1 MGHLSCEEGA
11 VCRRGT
17 GSEERG
23 YAFEAGTRCHLR
35 RKRQRRSTRQR
46 GSFACV
52 RRSSEAYSTWT
63 EFSALAGAEKVD
75 VPVPKRNPGHQA
87 ARLSWICTSRA
98 ENAAQTCR
106 VADCLPYATAWPG
119 ETLLRRAAGL
129 SANREG
135 KQVTNITSAL
145 RGRQRK
151 QRRKEVCKERDS
163 LEWMCEPAP
172 SALRLQ
178 ANGDVTMVGVG
189 VKLEEEEGP
198 ADGGGAMGP
207 EPQRVSP
214 CDWTTQPPSERM
226 EVRMGTPPS
235 SRTPTDSSPGR
246 ERTHRPSPLGQD
258 GGRRSY
264 DRADLHPNVSEVMP
278 TIEKLLSTDWR
289 EKFLGK
295 GVLSGTQ
302 LKGTP
307 ESLAEK
313 ELQLL
318 VMINQLSSLREQLLG
333 AHSEQRN
340 MAALLLEK
348 QQQQMELARQQ
359 QEQIAKQQQ
368 QLIQQQHKI
377 NLLQQQIQQVNMPY
391 VMIPAFHHN
400 AQPLSVP
407 SDPQMGLPLQPIPC
421 KPVEYPMQL
430 LSNPHSNPGKSG
442 TVHRQETSQPL
453 NLTSKPKGLDLGKT
467 PSPQALE
474 LAALHLQ
481 AGYGPRDLQHS
492 PPQSTL
498 SLGFLGEGDVVTQ
511 AIHDAQQLL
520 RGPGPVG
527 RERDIVARK
536 EASRVERL
544 THRERG
550 DDGHGHR
557 ANEDHHSSDSE
568 AGTISAPGVGGFAEA
583 RTPSSGHIKR
593 PMNAFMVWA
602 KDERRRILQAF
613 PDMHNS
619 SISKILG
626 SRWKSM
632 SNQEKQP
639 YYEEQARLSRQHLE
653 RYPDY
658 KYKPRPKRTCIV
670 EGRRLRVGEYKAM
683 MKNRRQEQ
691 RGTYPASQSEQQLQ
705 YPSSDAQYHSPPVSM
720 TTLPLHPA
728 LLERYLPRSL
738 EPQQPRAMEGQ
749 GAPPERH
756 PYSEGEESD
765 VGERSEGELVVL
777 TD

>member
-1 MGHLSCEEGA
+1 
-11 VCRRGT
+11 
-17 GSEERG
+17 
-23 YAFEAGTRCHLR
+23 
-35 RKRQRRSTRQR
+35 
-46 GSFACV
+46 
-52 RRSSEAYSTWT
+52 
-63 EFSALAGAEKVD
+63 
-75 VPVPKRNPGHQA
+75 
-87 ARLSWICTSRA
+87 
-98 ENAAQTCR
+98 
-106 VADCLPYATAWPG
+106 
-119 ETLLRRAAGL
+119 
-129 SANREG
+129 
-135 KQVTNITSAL
+135 
-145 RGRQRK
+145 
-151 QRRKEVCKERDS
+151 
-163 LEWMCEPAP
+163 MCQPAP
-172 SALRLQ
+172 PALRLQ
-178 ANGDVTMVGVG
+178 TNGSVTMVGVG

-198 ADGGGAMGP
+198 GDAGDLSL

-214 CDWTTQPPSERM
+214 CDWSMQPPNEKA
-226 EVRMGTPPS
+226 EVRIGTPPS
-235 SRTPTDSSPGR
+235 THSPTEGSPRR
-246 ERTHRPSPLGQD
+246 EHTHRPSPPGQNA
-258 GGRRSY
+258 GRGSNY
-264 DRADLHPNVSEVMP
+264 RADAQPNVGEVVP
-278 TIEKLLSTDWR
+278 TIEKLLGGDWR
-289 EKFLGK
+289 ERFLGK
-295 GVLSGTQ
+295 GAVSGPQ

-318 VMINQLSSLREQLLG
+318 VMINQLSTLREQLLG

-377 NLLQQQIQQVNMPY
+377 NLLQQQIQVRHTQVNMPY

-400 AQPLSVP
+400 AQPLPVTSE
-407 SDPQMGLPLQPIPC
+407 SQMSLPLQPIPC
-421 KPVEYPMQL
+421 KPVEYPMPL
-430 LSNPHSNPGKSG
+430 LPNPHSAPGKSG

-453 NLTSKPKGLDLGKT
+453 NLTSKPKGMELGKT
-467 PSPQALE
+467 PSPQTLE
-474 LAALHLQ
+474 LGSVHLQ
-481 AGYGPRDLQHS
+481 GGYGPRDLQHS
-492 PPQSTL
+492 PPRPL

-511 AIHDAQQLL
+511 AIHDARQLL
-520 RGPGPVG
+520 RGPGPATHERSRE
-527 RERDIVARK
+527 RERDLITRK
-536 EASRVERL
+536 EVSRVDRLALGERC
-544 THRERG
+544 G
-550 DDGHGHR
+550 DPHGHR
-557 ANEDHHSSDSE
+557 AGEDHHSSDSE
-568 AGTISAPGVGGFAEA
+568 AGTMTTPGPGFAEV

-683 MKNRRQEQ
+683 MKSRRQEQ
-691 RGTYPASQSEQQLQ
+691 RASYPPSQSDQQLHYPSGDVQ
-705 YPSSDAQYHSPPVSM
+705 YPSPPVSM
-720 TTLPLHPA
+720 ATLPLHPA
-728 LLERYLPRSL
+728 LLERYLPRGL
-738 EPQQPRAMEGQ
+738 DPPQPRPLEGQ
-749 GAPPERH
+749 GAPERH
-756 PYSEGEESD
+756 PYSEGEDSD
-765 VGERSEGELVVL
+765 GGEHSEGELVVL

>member
-1 MGHLSCEEGA
+1 
-11 VCRRGT
+11 
-17 GSEERG
+17 
-23 YAFEAGTRCHLR
+23 
-35 RKRQRRSTRQR
+35 
-46 GSFACV
+46 
-52 RRSSEAYSTWT
+52 
-63 EFSALAGAEKVD
+63 
-75 VPVPKRNPGHQA
+75 
-87 ARLSWICTSRA
+87 
-98 ENAAQTCR
+98 
-106 VADCLPYATAWPG
+106 
-119 ETLLRRAAGL
+119 
-129 SANREG
+129 
-135 KQVTNITSAL
+135 
-145 RGRQRK
+145 
-151 QRRKEVCKERDS
+151 
-163 LEWMCEPAP
+163 MCQPAP
-172 SALRLQ
+172 PSLHLQ
-178 ANGDVTMVGVG
+178 ANGSVTMVGVG
-189 VKLEEEEGP
+189 VKLEEEEGHG
-198 ADGGGAMGP
+198 DGGL

-214 CDWTTQPPSERM
+214 CDWSMQPPNEKAER
-226 EVRMGTPPS
+226 RMGTPTSTHSSTEGSPRREQARRPS
-235 SRTPTDSSPGR
+235 S
-246 ERTHRPSPLGQD
+246 LGQD
-258 GGRRSY
+258 GGRGSHY
-264 DRADLHPNVSEVMP
+264 RADVQPIVGEVVP
-278 TIEKLLSTDWR
+278 TIEKLLGCDWR
-289 EKFLGK
+289 ERFLGK
-295 GVLSGTQ
+295 GAMSGTQ

-318 VMINQLSSLREQLLG
+318 VMINQLSTLREQLLG

-400 AQPLSVP
+400 TQPLPVT
-407 SDPQMGLPLQPIPC
+407 SDTHPQMTLPLQPIPC

-430 LSNPHSNPGKSG
+430 LPNHHPAPGKSG

-453 NLTSKPKGLDLGKT
+453 NLTSKPKGT
-467 PSPQALE
+467 PSPQSLE
-474 LAALHLQ
+474 LPSVHLRGLELSSAHLQ
-481 AGYGPRDLQHS
+481 GGYGPRDLQHS
-492 PPQSTL
+492 PPQPAL

-511 AIHDAQQLL
+511 AIHDARQLL
-520 RGPGPVG
+520 RGPGPAG
-527 RERDIVARK
+527 RDRDRDRDQDRDRERDRERDLLARK

-544 THRERG
+544 TPRERG
-550 DDGHGHR
+550 GDPQGHR
-557 ANEDHHSSDSE
+557 PGEDHHSSDSE
-568 AGTISAPGVGGFAEA
+568 GAMSAPGVGGFAEA

-683 MKNRRQEQ
+683 MKSRRQEQ
-691 RGTYPASQSEQQLQ
+691 RGSYPPSQSDQQLHYPSGDVQ
-705 YPSSDAQYHSPPVSM
+705 YPSPPVSLA
-720 TTLPLHPA
+720 TLPLHPA
-728 LLERYLPRSL
+728 LLERYLPRGV
-738 EPQQPRAMEGQ
+738 EPQQARVVEGQ
-749 GAPPERH
+749 GGPPERH
-756 PYSEGEESD
+756 PYSEGEDSD

>member
-1 MGHLSCEEGA
+1 MSC
-11 VCRRGT
+11 
-17 GSEERG
+17 
-23 YAFEAGTRCHLR
+23 
-35 RKRQRRSTRQR
+35 
-46 GSFACV
+46 
-52 RRSSEAYSTWT
+52 
-63 EFSALAGAEKVD
+63 FSRLPHWQVNLFSGD
-75 VPVPKRNPGHQA
+75 DPKTVKINHM
-87 ARLSWICTSRA
+87 
-98 ENAAQTCR
+98 
-106 VADCLPYATAWPG
+106 
-119 ETLLRRAAGL
+119 LLR
-129 SANREG
+129 
-135 KQVTNITSAL
+135 
-145 RGRQRK
+145 
-151 QRRKEVCKERDS
+151 
-163 LEWMCEPAP
+163 MCEPSP
-172 SALRLQ
+172 PALHPH
-178 ANGDVTMVGVG
+178 AKSNVTMVGVG
-189 VKLEEEEGP
+189 IKLEDDEL
-198 ADGGGAMGP
+198 GG
-207 EPQRVSP
+207 RVVNRESSP
-214 CDWTTQPPSERM
+214 VCDWSVRLPSDRDDSEKSAQHNIH
-226 EVRMGTPPS
+226 S
-235 SRTPTDSSPGR
+235 SLESSPSK
-246 ERTHRPSPLGQD
+246 EPLRSHTPASQD
-258 GGRRSY
+258 GGS
-264 DRADLHPNVSEVMP
+264 RAHEKTDGKPNVSEVMP
-278 TIEKLLSTDWR
+278 TIEKLLNTDWK

-295 GVLSGTQ
+295 GLQGSVN

-318 VMINQLSSLREQLLG
+318 LMINQLSGLREQLLG

-377 NLLQQQIQQVNMPY
+377 NLLQQQIQVNMPY

-400 AQPLSVP
+400 AQPLPVTSEA
-407 SDPQMGLPLQPIPC
+407 QMGLPLHPVPC
-421 KPVEYPMQL
+421 KPVDYPMQL
-430 LSNPHSNPGKSG
+430 LPNPHSTPVKRSSG
-442 TVHRQETSQPL
+442 TVFRQDTSQPL
-453 NLTSKPKGLDLGKT
+453 NLTAKPKT

-474 LAALHLQ
+474 LAHLQ
-481 AGYGPRDLQHS
+481 TGYRPRDLPHS
-492 PPQSTL
+492 PPRSAL
-498 SLGFLGEGDVVTQ
+498 SLSFLGEGDVVTQ

-520 RGPGPVG
+520 RGGQGPTG
-527 RERDIVARK
+527 RERDRERDNNTRL
-536 EASRVERL
+536 EASRDRM
-544 THRERG
+544 
-550 DDGHGHR
+550 DDGQSLR
-557 ANEDHHSSDSE
+557 TNEDHLSSDSE
-568 AGTISAPGVGGFAEA
+568 GQMAISGVGSYGES

-683 MKNRRQEQ
+683 MKSRRQEQ
-691 RGTYPASQSEQQLQ
+691 RVTYPPSQSEQQLPYPPSEGQ
-705 YPSSDAQYHSPPVSM
+705 YPTTPVSM
-720 TTLPLHPA
+720 ALPLHPA
-728 LLERYLPRSL
+728 LLEHYLPRGL
-738 EPQQPRAMEGQ
+738 EPPQGRSDETREVARPRQ
-749 GAPPERH
+749 

-765 VGERSEGELVVL
+765 TGERSEGELVVL

>member
-1 MGHLSCEEGA
+1 MG
-11 VCRRGT
+11 RRPN
-17 GSEERG
+17 
-23 YAFEAGTRCHLR
+23 AGN
-35 RKRQRRSTRQR
+35 KIPESQ
-46 GSFACV
+46 
-52 RRSSEAYSTWT
+52 
-63 EFSALAGAEKVD
+63 
-75 VPVPKRNPGHQA
+75 
-87 ARLSWICTSRA
+87 
-98 ENAAQTCR
+98 
-106 VADCLPYATAWPG
+106 G
-119 ETLLRRAAGL
+119 ETL
-129 SANREG
+129 EG
-135 KQVTNITSAL
+135 ID
-145 RGRQRK
+145 GR
-151 QRRKEVCKERDS
+151 VS
-163 LEWMCEPAP
+163 VEWMCQPAP
-172 SALRLQ
+172 LALHLQ
-178 ANGDVTMVGVG
+178 TNGSVSMVGVG

-198 ADGGGAMGP
+198 GDGGEMGL

-214 CDWTTQPPSERM
+214 CDWSTQPSNEKSEA
-226 EVRMGTPPS
+226 RMGTPRSTHSPAEISPKREPS
-235 SRTPTDSSPGR
+235 RRPNSRGLERDR
-246 ERTHRPSPLGQD
+246 EST
-258 GGRRSY
+258 Y
-264 DRADLHPNVSEVMP
+264 RADAQPSVGEVVP
-278 TIEKLLSTDWR
+278 TIEKLLGGDWR
-289 EKFLGK
+289 EQILGK
-295 GVLSGTQ
+295 GTVSSTH

-318 VMINQLSSLREQLLG
+318 VMINQLSTLREQLLG

-400 AQPLSVP
+400 AQPLPVTSE
-407 SDPQMGLPLQPIPC
+407 PQMSLPLQPIPC

-430 LSNPHSNPGKSG
+430 LPSPHSTPGKSSSG
-442 TVHRQETSQPL
+442 TLHRQETSQPL
-453 NLTSKPKGLDLGKT
+453 NLTSKPKGVELGKT
-467 PSPQALE
+467 PSPQGLE
-474 LAALHLQ
+474 LTSVQLQ
-481 AGYGPRDLQHS
+481 GGYGPKDLHS
-492 PPQSTL
+492 PPQPAI

-511 AIHDAQQLL
+511 AIHDARQLL
-520 RGPGPVG
+520 RDSRPAGRDCD
-527 RERDIVARK
+527 RERDLFTRK
-536 EASRVERL
+536 EPSRLERL
-544 THRERG
+544 TPGERG
-550 DDGHGHR
+550 GDVPGQRLG
-557 ANEDHHSSDSE
+557 EDHLSSDSE
-568 AGTISAPGVGGFAEA
+568 AGTIPTPGAGGYTES

-683 MKNRRQEQ
+683 MKSRRQEQ
-691 RGTYPASQSEQQLQ
+691 RGSYPPSQSDQQLHYPPGDVQ
-705 YPSSDAQYHSPPVSM
+705 YTSQPVSM
-720 TTLPLHPA
+720 ATLPLHPA

-738 EPQQPRAMEGQ
+738 EAPQARVMEGQ
-749 GAPPERH
+749 GGSAERQ
-756 PYSEGEESD
+756 PYSEGEDSD
-765 VGERSEGELVVL
+765 GGERSEGELVVL

>member
-1 MGHLSCEEGA
+1 MSC
-11 VCRRGT
+11 
-17 GSEERG
+17 
-23 YAFEAGTRCHLR
+23 
-35 RKRQRRSTRQR
+35 
-46 GSFACV
+46 
-52 RRSSEAYSTWT
+52 
-63 EFSALAGAEKVD
+63 FSRLPHWQVNLFPRD
-75 VPVPKRNPGHQA
+75 DPKTVKTNHM
-87 ARLSWICTSRA
+87 
-98 ENAAQTCR
+98 
-106 VADCLPYATAWPG
+106 
-119 ETLLRRAAGL
+119 LLR
-129 SANREG
+129 
-135 KQVTNITSAL
+135 
-145 RGRQRK
+145 
-151 QRRKEVCKERDS
+151 
-163 LEWMCEPAP
+163 MCEPSP
-172 SALRLQ
+172 PALHPH
-178 ANGDVTMVGVG
+178 AKSNVTMVGVG
-189 VKLEEEEGP
+189 IKLEDDEL
-198 ADGGGAMGP
+198 GG
-207 EPQRVSP
+207 RVVNRESSP
-214 CDWTTQPPSERM
+214 VCDWSVRLPSDRDDSEKSASHNIH
-226 EVRMGTPPS
+226 S
-235 SRTPTDSSPGR
+235 SLESSPSK
-246 ERTHRPSPLGQD
+246 EPLRSHTPASQD
-258 GGRRSY
+258 GGS
-264 DRADLHPNVSEVMP
+264 RAHEKTDSKPNVSEVMP
-278 TIEKLLSTDWR
+278 TIEKLLNTDWK

-295 GVLSGTQ
+295 GLQGSVN

-318 VMINQLSSLREQLLG
+318 LMINQLSGLREQLLG

-400 AQPLSVP
+400 AQPLPVTSE
-407 SDPQMGLPLQPIPC
+407 SQMGLPLQPIPC
-421 KPVEYPMQL
+421 KPVDYPMQL
-430 LSNPHSNPGKSG
+430 LPNPHSTPVKRSSG
-442 TVHRQETSQPL
+442 TVFRQDTSQPL
-453 NLTSKPKGLDLGKT
+453 NLTAKPKT

-474 LAALHLQ
+474 LAHLQ
-481 AGYGPRDLQHS
+481 TGYRPRDLPHS
-492 PPQSTL
+492 PPRSAL
-498 SLGFLGEGDVVTQ
+498 SLSFLGEGDVVTQ

-520 RGPGPVG
+520 RGGQGPTG
-527 RERDIVARK
+527 RERDRERDNNTRL
-536 EASRVERL
+536 EASRDRM
-544 THRERG
+544 
-550 DDGHGHR
+550 DDGQSLR
-557 ANEDHHSSDSE
+557 TNEDHLSSDSE
-568 AGTISAPGVGGFAEA
+568 GHTAISGVGSYGES

-683 MKNRRQEQ
+683 MKSRRQEQ
-691 RGTYPASQSEQQLQ
+691 RVTYPPSQSEQQLPYPPSEGQ
-705 YPSSDAQYHSPPVSM
+705 YPTTPVSM
-720 TTLPLHPA
+720 ALPLHPA
-728 LLERYLPRSL
+728 LLEHYLPRGL
-738 EPQQPRAMEGQ
+738 EPPQGRSDETREAARPRQ
-749 GAPPERH
+749 

-765 VGERSEGELVVL
+765 TGERSEGELVVL